1 MTTSKY
7 MAEYRKKNPEYYE
20 LEKMKNAARYYTN
33 PEYHEKNKKAAL
45 ARYYRLKEAKNN
57 NIVSAS

>member
-1 MTTSKY
+1 

-57 NIVSAS
+57 VIVSAS